1 MDKLPDLTEILI
13 NTFRTLINQF
23 IDFVPKLIGAGVVLL
38 IGVLVARVTSVVIKN
53 VLGRVGFDKIGDKLN
68 EIDFIKQLQTEI
80 KLSEL
85 VAKVLYYFILL
96 VFITAATETLGV
108 KAISDMVLSLVN
120 FIPKVIA
127 AAIMLQIGVLVAD
140 AMKKAVV
147 SLCQTFKI
155 ASGKL
160 LGMIVFFFFLIITII
175 SALGQAGINTELLE
189 SSFNLLIGG
198 IIFAFAAGYG
208 YASKD
213 VMANILSSFYSK
225 NKFQEG
231 QTIQI
236 DDVKGVI
243 VKMDNTSITLRTDVA
258 TSVFPLQAL
267 QSKRVDIFSD
277 TSKNVTDQT
286 A

>member
-1 MDKLPDLTEILI
+1 MEKLPNLTEILI

-23 IDFVPKLIGAGVVLL
+23 VDFVPRLIGAIVVLI
-38 IGVLVARVTSVVIKN
+38 IGILVARLAAVLVKN
-53 VLGRVGFDKIGDKLN
+53 LLGRVGFDKIGDKLN
-68 EIDFIKQLQTEI
+68 EVDFIKQLQTEI
-80 KLSEL
+80 KLSEI

-108 KAISDMVLSLVN
+108 KAISDMVLALVN

-140 AMKKAVV
+140 ALKKAVI
-147 SLCQTFKI
+147 SICQTFKI

-198 IIFAFAAGYG
+198 IIFAFAIGYG
-208 YASKD
+208 IASRD
-213 VMANILSSFYSK
+213 VMANILASFYSK
-225 NKFQEG
+225 NRFLEG

-236 DDVKGVI
+236 DGVKGQI
-243 VKMDNTSITLRTDVA
+243 IKIDSTSLTLQTGETTSI
-258 TSVFPLQAL
+258 FPLQTL
-267 QSKRVDIFSD
+267 QSKKVEVFQS
-277 TSKNVTDQT
+277 
-286 A
+286 